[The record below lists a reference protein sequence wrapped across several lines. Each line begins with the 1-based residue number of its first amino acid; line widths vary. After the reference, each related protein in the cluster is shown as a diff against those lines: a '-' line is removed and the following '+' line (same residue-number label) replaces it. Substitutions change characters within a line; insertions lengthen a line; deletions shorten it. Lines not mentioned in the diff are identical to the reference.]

1 MIMSKTIV
9 RFENGKYAIR
19 CGVFFYNY
27 VDLKSTEYRWK
38 KSDAY
43 FKDCV
48 GTLKEV
54 EEAFGYFK
62 EIKVK

>member
-1 MIMSKTIV
+1 MSKTIV
-9 RFENGKYAIR
+9 KFGNGKYAIR

-27 VDLKSTEYRWK
+27 VDLKNNSYRWRK
-38 KSDAY
+38 GSYY

-54 EEAFGYFK
+54 EEVFGYFK